1 MPRFLAPIAV
11 VALVLVGLLAA
22 GRPGPLALAQEGTPP
37 AEEDEQP
44 EGVTFEAL
52 AFGLVEELPP
62 GPTGLALFRARLE
75 PGARIDLDPDPGYFM
90 VSIQSGAI
98 TFRVDTPVLVTR
110 AVAGTPA
117 AQEQGPEAAA
127 EEVAAGTD
135 VALEQGD
142 AALFPP
148 NPEGTAG
155 EARNDGQE
163 PAVVLVVSAGPAESG
178 GARVREEAAAT
189 PVP

>member
-1 MPRFLAPIAV
+1 MRRLAFLGSVVAV
-11 VALVLVGLLAA
+11 VLLGLLAA
-22 GRPGPLALAQEGTPP
+22 GHAATTVAQEGTPP

-52 AFGLVEELPP
+52 AFGLAEELPP
-62 GPTGLALFRARLE
+62 GPTGLALFRATLE

-90 VSIQSGAI
+90 VAVQSGAI

-110 AVAGTPA
+110 GVAGEPA

-163 PAVVLVVSAGPAESG
+163 RAVVVVVSAGPAESG